1 MSSMLSSYQPPSAI
15 EQENEPYRHQ
25 PNVYPFAHIHATN
38 NPIPAPSGKAT
49 RAASNKKRVASVTK
63 MAQQQQQQQPLTARP
78 MTGPVTKQKP
88 GQAADFNTARCILL
102 DCLVI
107 SVV

>member
-1 MSSMLSSYQPPSAI
+1 MSSMLSSYQPPSAV

-38 NPIPAPSGKAT
+38 NPIPVPSGKAT

-63 MAQQQQQQQPLTARP
+63 MAQQQQQQPLTARP

-88 GQAADFNTARCILL
+88 GQTADFDTARCILL